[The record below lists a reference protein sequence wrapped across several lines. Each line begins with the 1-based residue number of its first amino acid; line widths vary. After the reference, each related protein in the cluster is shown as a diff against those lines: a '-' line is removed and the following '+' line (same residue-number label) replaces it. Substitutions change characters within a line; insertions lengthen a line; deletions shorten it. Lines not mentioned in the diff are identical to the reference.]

1 MRILC
6 TNDDGYLSPG
16 IRVLAEAAHEIGS
29 VDIVA
34 PDREQSGSSNA
45 LTLHRP
51 LRTRKTYDGTT
62 IVDGTPTDCVILAVN
77 ELLRPPP
84 DLVVSGINAG
94 ANMGEDVL
102 YSGTVAAATEAT
114 ILGVPAVAFSYT
126 GRSVEELEGWQ
137 PVVAELLRQIVAQG
151 IPNHE
156 LLNINLPPLAPA
168 EVRGVRVTNLG
179 MRRYRD
185 SIQRAPDPAGR
196 EFYWIG
202 GGTLQWKGGAEC
214 DYRAIEEGYISITP
228 LHLDLTS
235 YRRMEE
241 VRGWNLRLAPGP
253 GGGARGEA
261 AGRGEAGVTTS

>member
-29 VDIVA
+29 VDVVA

-51 LRTRKTYDGTT
+51 LRARKTYDGTT

-126 GRSVEELEGWQ
+126 GRRVEEVEGWQ
-137 PVVAELLRQIVAQG
+137 PVVAGLLRQFVAQG
-151 IPNHE
+151 IPEHE
-156 LLNINLPPLAPA
+156 LLNVNLPARAPS

-185 SIQRAPDPAGR
+185 SIQRAPDPGGR

-202 GGTLQWKGGAEC
+202 GGVMQWKGGPEC
-214 DYRAIEEGYISITP
+214 DYSAIEEGYISVTP

-235 YRRMEE
+235 YRLIEE
-241 VRGWNLRLAPGP
+241 VRGWNLRLSAEGDD
-253 GGGARGEA
+253 GARGTE
-261 AGRGEAGVTTS
+261 AGRES